1 MVKISTAGKR
11 RTAMLTM
18 STGGRTPPINLSFDM
33 FFVSVSQGHFGLYWS
48 LFLTNISLPNWI
60 VATVDQGWM
69 KD

>member
-11 RTAMLTM
+11 RTAMFTM

-48 LFLTNISLPNWI
+48 LFFNEHFFAKLDCCNS
-60 VATVDQGWM
+60 
-69 KD
+69 